1 MRQTRNAT
9 IKDVAER
16 ANVSLMTVSRVV
28 NGSPKVRDETRKLV
42 LAVIEELHYAPNLT
56 ARSLAKSEQIR
67 IAILY
72 GTQTSAYLSEFLLGS
87 LDAAAKAHAQ
97 LTVVKWEDGDPEA
110 ARRSLDQLIDSNPSG
125 VVLPPPFSEQSAIF
139 ERLKRDGIPAV
150 AVSSGRPREG
160 LSSVRMNGRE
170 AAQEMTEYL
179 LGMGHR
185 RLGFVNGPS
194 NQTASAERL
203 AGFQAAIDAVEG
215 AEALVAPGDFSFEA
229 GLAAAEMLLD
239 APNPPTA
246 IFAGNDDMA
255 AGVMTVAHRRGLT
268 MPGQLTVVG
277 FDDTAVA
284 TALWPALTTIRQP
297 ISEMASA
304 AIRLLLEEI
313 ETGRTGGEIG
323 LTDLIVPYAMVQ
335 RFSAAAPD

>member
-56 ARSLAKSEQIR
+56 ARNLAKSEQIR

-87 LDAAAKAHAQ
+87 LNEAAKSHAQ
-97 LTVVKWEDGDPEA
+97 LNVVKWEDGSAEA
-110 ARRSLDQLIDSNPSG
+110 ARRSMDLLIDSNPSG

-139 ERLKRDGIPAV
+139 ERLKREGIPAV

-170 AAQEMTEYL
+170 AAQEMTQYL
-179 LGMGHR
+179 LALGHR

-194 NQTASAERL
+194 DQTASAERL
-203 AGFQAAIDAVEG
+203 SGFQAAIAGVEG
-215 AEALVAPGDFSFEA
+215 AEAMVAPGDFSFEA
-229 GLAAAEMLLD
+229 GLAAADMLLD
-239 APNPPTA
+239 APTPPTA

-255 AGVMTVAHRRGLT
+255 AGVMTVAHRRGLA

-284 TALWPALTTIRQP
+284 TTLWPALTTIRQP

-304 AIRLLLEEI
+304 AIQLLLTEI

-323 LTDLIVPYAMVQ
+323 LTDLIVPYAMVE
-335 RFSAAAPD
+335 RYSAAAPT

>member
-42 LAVIEELHYAPNLT
+42 LSVIEELNYAPNLT
-56 ARSLAKSEQIR
+56 ARSLAKSEQTR

-87 LDAAAKAHAQ
+87 LNEATKAHAQ
-97 LTVVKWEDGDPEA
+97 LNVVKWEEGTPEA
-110 ARRSLDQLIDSNPSG
+110 ARRSIDQLIESNPTG

-139 ERLKRDGIPAV
+139 ERLKREGIPAV

-179 LGMGHR
+179 LGLGHR
-185 RLGFVNGPS
+185 RLGFINGPP

-203 AGFQAAIDAVEG
+203 AGFQAAIAGVEG

-229 GLAAAEMLLD
+229 GLAAAELLLD
-239 APNPPTA
+239 GPNPPSA

-255 AGVMTVAHRRGLT
+255 AGAMTVAHRRGLT

-284 TALWPALTTIRQP
+284 TTLWPALTTIRQP

-313 ETGRTGGEIG
+313 ETGRAGGEIG
-323 LTDLIVPYAMVQ
+323 QTDLIVPYAMVE
-335 RFSAAAPD
+335 RFSAAAPS